1 MVVLHERCS
10 WQKLWGDVG
19 AAQFSKSSP
28 QPLLQALQE
37 QIVASKKKKTACP
50 VDIKKHIFMIFQNKC
65 KCKGHWLTLLKHT
78 VTNVHLE
85 KSFKPISI

>member
-37 QIVASKKKKTACP
+37 QIVASKKKNS
-50 VDIKKHIFMIFQNKC
+50 M
-65 KCKGHWLTLLKHT
+65 
-78 VTNVHLE
+78 
-85 KSFKPISI
+85 SSRY